1 MNSVRALK
9 HQLINFTI
17 LQIPDPSKP
26 YVLKTD
32 ASGYAIGGVLEQDD
46 KPLGF
51 LSRKMTLAEQRY
63 PVYDQELLALI
74 AALQKWR
81 TLLMHAD
88 ITAYT
93 DHRALQYLL
102 KIKGNKAARAR
113 EARWWDFLADFQG
126 LKIVYKPGV
135 HNVVAD
141 ALSRCPYYQTE
152 VQGEN
157 SNGKL

>member
-1 MNSVRALK
+1 MQPFEWTEEHTNSVRALK

-26 YVLKTD
+26 YVMKTD

-51 LSRKMTLAEQRY
+51 LSRKMTQAEQRY

-81 TLLMHAD
+81 TLLLHAD
-88 ITAYT
+88 VTAYT

-113 EARWWDFLADFQG
+113 EAR
-126 LKIVYKPGV
+126 
-135 HNVVAD
+135 
-141 ALSRCPYYQTE
+141 
-152 VQGEN
+152 
-157 SNGKL
+157 